1 MNEKTAQTNILGTEK
16 IGKLLIKFAVPGI
29 ISMVVNSL
37 YNIIDQIFIGNKV
50 GYLGNGATT
59 VIFPLTVFAMA
70 FALLIGDGAASFM
83 SLKLGEGDEKQAA
96 KGMASGVIGIIV
108 SGLII
113 GILYIIFL
121 PFMCR
126 IFGATD
132 QILPYA
138 EDYGFVISIG
148 IPFCCICCG
157 FASIIRADGNPK
169 FNMIG
174 LLTGCV
180 LNIIFD
186 TLFIFVFEWGVTG
199 AALATIIGQIVN
211 AIMNIVYISKFTKTV
226 HINKEAFKGWLK
238 TMPRVMRLGVSSF
251 ITQLAVVVAMATRN
265 NVLTTYGAE
274 SKYGSDIPVTTL
286 GITMKVFSILMSIV
300 MGLSAGAQPIFGYN
314 YGSKQYDRV
323 KKTFKY
329 TVSIATGVMIVAFLI
344 AQLKPMSVIGIFG
357 SDSDLYNEFAVKCM
371 RYYLMLIPVAGLPMV
386 SGVFFQSMGYPV
398 QSSLISLSKQ
408 IIFQLPA
415 TLILPIFMGVEG
427 ALWAGPVSDV
437 MALAMTIF
445 LLLFYW
451 KKIFN
456 ESANKTIA

>member
-121 PFMCR
+121 PSMCR

-371 RYYLMLIPVAGLPMV
+371 RYYLMLIPVAALPMV

-456 ESANKTIA
+456 ESTNKIIA